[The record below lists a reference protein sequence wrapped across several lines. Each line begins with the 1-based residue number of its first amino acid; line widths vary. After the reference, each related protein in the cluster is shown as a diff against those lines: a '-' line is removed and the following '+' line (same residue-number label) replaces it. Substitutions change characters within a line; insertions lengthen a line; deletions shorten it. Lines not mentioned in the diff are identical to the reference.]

1 MNFIRQ
7 FGFMRLG
14 NSANARLEEDGRVL
28 HLFRNRAEL
37 KKAYGDLQDEIHR
50 LKDRVKQQEG
60 ATARVQEM
68 LEVLEA
74 RLAAPPTGLTALVF
88 YQLRDL
94 WSSGREL
101 IGQMV
106 ADLAQQQDERERRQ
120 FLAEF
125 NRQQFERRQQVE
137 QRLNEAQ
144 LVAADVRGK
153 LAELQLA
160 RGRARSWWQ
169 YFKRRELDRR
179 IHVMNSEMGGA
190 TESLDAANAAF
201 SAVAAEVAP
210 EFPGISIDARRAIN
224 IAGIAYAEV
233 LCLRLAKTPLVTM
246 ARDATHRREPQDE
259 YGDQATCLALM
270 ADIVRAKV
278 NIQNRNSV
286 AAEVRQRS
294 ERLKAAARYR
304 SPADAVP
311 TEDALSAVRDGDLE
325 GAVTGSVPQIPPP
338 VLRDDLWDLYRVLL
352 R

>member
-1 MNFIRQ
+1 
-7 FGFMRLG
+7 MRLG

-50 LKDRVKQQEG
+50 LKDRIKQQEG
-60 ATARVQEM
+60 VTARVQEM
-68 LEVLEA
+68 LDALET
-74 RLAAPPTGLTALVF
+74 RLSAPPTGLAALVF

-94 WSSGREL
+94 WSSGRTL

-106 ADLAQQQDERERRQ
+106 ADLAQQQEERERRQ

-125 NRQQFERRQQVE
+125 NRRQFERRQEVE
-137 QRLNEAQ
+137 RRLNEAQ
-144 LVAADVRGK
+144 LAAADVRSK

-160 RGRARSWWQ
+160 RGRAHRWWQ

-179 IHVMNSEMGGA
+179 INVMNSEMGGA
-190 TESLDAANAAF
+190 TEGLDVANAAF
-201 SAVAAEVAP
+201 AAVAAEVAP

-246 ARDATHRREPQDE
+246 AREAIHRREPQDE
-259 YGDQATCLALM
+259 YGDQTTCLALM
-270 ADIVRAKV
+270 TDIVRAKAT
-278 NIQNRNSV
+278 IQNRNGV
-286 AAEVRQRS
+286 VAEVRQRS

-311 TEDALSAVRDGDLE
+311 TEEALSAAKDSDLE
-325 GAVTGSVPQIPPP
+325 AAVTGSVAQIAPP
-338 VLRDDLWDLYRVLL
+338 VLRDDIWDLYRVLL

>member
-7 FGFMRLG
+7 LGFTRLG
-14 NSANARLEEDGRVL
+14 NGATARLEEDGRVL

-60 ATARVQEM
+60 ATSRVQEM
-68 LEVLEA
+68 LEALEA
-74 RLAAPPTGLTALVF
+74 RLSAPPSGLTTLVF

-94 WSSGREL
+94 WSAGREL
-101 IGQMV
+101 IGQMIT
-106 ADLAQQQDERERRQ
+106 DLAQQQEERERRQ

-125 NRQQFERRQQVE
+125 NRQQFERRQEVE

-144 LVAADVRGK
+144 LAAADVRSK
-153 LAELQLA
+153 LAELQVA
-160 RGRARSWWQ
+160 RARASSWWL

-179 IHVMNSEMGGA
+179 IHVMNAEMGGA

-201 SAVAAEVAP
+201 AAVAAEVAP

-233 LCLRLAKTPLVTM
+233 LCLRLAKTPLVTL

-270 ADIVRAKV
+270 ADIARAKV

-286 AAEVRQRS
+286 VAEVRQRS
-294 ERLKAAARYR
+294 ERLKVAAKYR

-311 TEDALSAVRDGDLE
+311 TEEALMA
-325 GAVTGSVPQIPPP
+325 AK
-338 VLRDDLWDLYRVLL
+338 
-352 R
+352 